1 MFSSK
6 NFYDLIHVH
15 LTEPLKLDL
24 FHFTNFGSTSIHD
37 LRPVTTT
44 YNNYFTVP
52 NFILA
57 YDQEPIYKE
66 QLYKLFNPTEIT
78 ISRETIRWYIT
89 TWLETQTAVEHTHFY
104 PRGFKVL
111 ANSEHSEEKN
121 NFLRIHDDYHDWY
134 YFYHGFAALDWYRN
148 IAYDRTIH
156 QFSKV
161 FITFNN
167 LYTKKRSYRLDMI
180 ARLYEKGIADQGY
193 ISMNPKD
200 AKQQIKRE
208 ILSRDS
214 LLSKEARIRI
224 AKTLLPTPPVLT
236 IDTDN
241 MHGGLSTEPA
251 LAAWTS
257 ALWHI
262 VTETIYYDDKL
273 HLTEKIFKPIVSHRP
288 FILAAAP
295 GNLAYLKSYG
305 FRTFDRWIDE
315 SYDNEQDPDLRM
327 SMIVA
332 EVERLCKLSP
342 EELQTMYNEMQ
353 EVLDHNFFWF
363 YEGFKEKIVNEL
375 VDNFKR
381 CLINH
386 NAGRNIH
393 CESYNSFEGYRD
405 HRDIDFENVKRRLM
419 L

>member
-6 NFYDLIHVH
+6 NFYDLLHVH
-15 LTEPLKLDL
+15 LTEPLTLDL
-24 FHFTNFGSTSIHD
+24 FHFTNFGSTEAKD
-37 LRPVTTT
+37 LDTVGVTE
-44 YNNYFTVP
+44 NKFFTVP
-52 NFILA
+52 NFVLA
-57 YDQEPIYKE
+57 YDQEPIYSE
-66 QLYKLFNPTEIT
+66 NLYKLFDTTRMPING
-78 ISRETIRWYIT
+78 STIRWYVT
-89 TWLETQTAVEHTHFY
+89 TLIEMRTAVEHTHFY
-104 PRGFKVL
+104 TRGFKVL

-121 NFLRIHDDYHDWY
+121 KFLRIHDDYQDWY

-148 IAYDRTIH
+148 VAYDRTIH

-180 ARLYEKGIADQGY
+180 ARLHEKGIADQGY
-193 ISMNPKD
+193 ISMNPTD
-200 AKQQIKRE
+200 AARQIKRE

-214 LLSKEARIRI
+214 LLSKESRLRI

-236 IDTDN
+236 IDTDE

-251 LAAWTS
+251 LETWTS

-305 FRTFDRWIDE
+305 FKTFDRWIDE
-315 SYDNEQDPDLRM
+315 SYDNEQDPEIRM
-327 SMIVA
+327 SMIVD
-332 EVERLCKLSP
+332 EVDRLCKLSP
-342 EELQTMYNEMQ
+342 VELQTMYTEMQ
-353 EVLDHNFFWF
+353 DVLNHNFYWF
-363 YEGFKEKIVNEL
+363 YEGFKKQIVNEL
-375 VDNFKR
+375 VDNFKH
-381 CLINH
+381 CLINY
-386 NAGRNIH
+386 NAGRNTSN
-393 CESYNSFEGYRD
+393 ERYRAFEGYRD
-405 HRDIDFENVKRRLM
+405 HRTIDFEDVKRRL
-419 L
+419 LL